1 MRKTFIVLAGL
12 VALVAGSIFI
22 GWLCRAL
29 FHSPDVI
36 LGMSSLMG
44 LGWGYTIALIGLILW
59 ED

>member
-36 LGMSSLMG
+36 LVMSG
-44 LGWGYTIALIGLILW
+44 LIGLVWGCIIALTGLILW